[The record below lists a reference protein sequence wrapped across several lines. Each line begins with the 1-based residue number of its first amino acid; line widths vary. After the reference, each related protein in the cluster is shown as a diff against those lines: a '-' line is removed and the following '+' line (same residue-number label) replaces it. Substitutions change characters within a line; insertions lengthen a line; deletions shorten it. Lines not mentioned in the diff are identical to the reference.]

1 MFNRDENIITQV
13 SNFKLLVNT
22 KVDSIIKEAE
32 ETQQTLYNANNIIQ
46 VSNLKI
52 KDLES
57 KLKEV
62 ESKYSKLLHDYN
74 KSLEAYELTKTSA
87 TTVATPSAVIPFD
100 SAIHSHKPM
109 RPITKLVRDQILNAY
124 ETVYKKDEDCKTLS
138 DFYKW
143 IQDNIHASISRSE
156 IEGVLYNRFD
166 ERLYQ

>member
-1 MFNRDENIITQV
+1 MFSRDENIITQV
-13 SNFKLLVNT
+13 SNLKVLVSS

-32 ETQQTLYNANNIIQ
+32 ETQLTLNNANNII
-46 VSNLKI
+46 KE
-52 KDLES
+52 LES

-62 ESKYSKLLHDYN
+62 EAKYSKLLHDYN
-74 KSLEAYELTKTSA
+74 KSLEAYELTKTSV
-87 TTVATPSAVIPFD
+87 TITPSIVTPFD

-109 RPITKLVRDQILNAY
+109 RPITKLVRDQILTAY
-124 ETVYKKDEDCKTLS
+124 ETVYKKDEDCKTLT

-156 IEGVLYNRFD
+156 IEGVLYSRFD

>member
-1 MFNRDENIITQV
+1 MFNSDENIVTQV
-13 SNFKLLVNT
+13 RNLRLLVNT

-32 ETQQTLYNANNIIQ
+32 ETQHTFNNANYI
-46 VSNLKI
+46 I
-52 KDLES
+52 KDLEN

-74 KSLEAYELTKTSA
+74 KSLEAYELTKTST
-87 TTVATPSAVIPFD
+87 TTVTTPSTVIPFD

-109 RPITKLVRDQILNAY
+109 RPITKHVRDQILIAY

>member
-13 SNFKLLVNT
+13 SNLKLLVST

-32 ETQQTLYNANNIIQ
+32 ETQQTLNNATCI
-46 VSNLKI
+46 I

-74 KSLEAYELTKTSA
+74 KSLEAYELTKTS
-87 TTVATPSAVIPFD
+87 TTTTTPSVAVLFD
-100 SAIHSHKPM
+100 SAIHTHKPM
-109 RPITKLVRDQILNAY
+109 RPITKQIRADILNAY
-124 ETVYKKDEDCKTLS
+124 DSVYKQIDECKTLN
-138 DFYKW
+138 DFYNW
-143 IQDNIHASISRSE
+143 IQNNICASASRSE
-156 IEGVLYNRFD
+156 IEGVIYNRFD

>member
-1 MFNRDENIITQV
+1 MFNRDENILTQV
-13 SNFKLLVNT
+13 SNLKLLVST
-22 KVDSIIKEAE
+22 QVDSIIREAE
-32 ETQQTLYNANNIIQ
+32 ETQLTLINAN
-46 VSNLKI
+46 SMI

-62 ESKYSKLLHDYN
+62 EAKYSKLLHDYN

-87 TTVATPSAVIPFD
+87 TITPSIVIPFD

-109 RPITKLVRDQILNAY
+109 RPITKLVRDQILTAY
-124 ETVYKKDEDCKTLS
+124 ETVYKKDEDCKTLT

>member
-13 SNFKLLVNT
+13 SNLKVLVST

-32 ETQQTLYNANNIIQ
+32 ETQLTLNNANNI
-46 VSNLKI
+46 I

-62 ESKYSKLLHDYN
+62 EAKYSKLLHDYN

-87 TTVATPSAVIPFD
+87 TITPSVVTPFD

-109 RPITKLVRDQILNAY
+109 RPITKLVRDQILTAY
-124 ETVYKKDEDCKTLS
+124 ETVYKKDEDCKTLT

>member
-1 MFNRDENIITQV
+1 MFSRDENIITQV
-13 SNFKLLVNT
+13 SNLKLLVTT
-22 KVDSIIKEAE
+22 KVDLIIKEAE
-32 ETQQTLYNANNIIQ
+32 ETQLTLNNANNII
-46 VSNLKI
+46 KE
-52 KDLES
+52 LES

-62 ESKYSKLLHDYN
+62 EAKYSKLLHDYN

-87 TTVATPSAVIPFD
+87 TVTPSVVIPFD

-109 RPITKLVRDQILNAY
+109 RPITKLVRDQILTAY
-124 ETVYKKDEDCKTLS
+124 ETVYKKDEDCKTLT

>member
-13 SNFKLLVNT
+13 SNLKLLVST
-22 KVDSIIKEAE
+22 QVDSIIREAE
-32 ETQQTLYNANNIIQ
+32 ETQLTLINAN
-46 VSNLKI
+46 SMI

-62 ESKYSKLLHDYN
+62 EAKYSKLLHDYN
-74 KSLEAYELTKTSA
+74 KTLEAYELTKTSA
-87 TTVATPSAVIPFD
+87 TVTPSVVIPFD

-109 RPITKLVRDQILNAY
+109 RPVTKLVRDQILTAY
-124 ETVYKKDEDCKTLS
+124 ETVYKKDEDCKTLTE
-138 DFYKW
+138 FYKW

>member
-13 SNFKLLVNT
+13 SNLKLLVST
-22 KVDSIIKEAE
+22 QVDSIIKEAE
-32 ETQQTLYNANNIIQ
+32 ETQLTLNNANNIIQ

-52 KDLES
+52 KDL
-57 KLKEV
+57 

-87 TTVATPSAVIPFD
+87 TVTPSIVTPFD

-109 RPITKLVRDQILNAY
+109 RPITKLVRDQILTAY
-124 ETVYKKDEDCKTLS
+124 ETVYKKGEDCKTLT

>member
-13 SNFKLLVNT
+13 SNLKALVTT

-32 ETQQTLYNANNIIQ
+32 ETQLTLNNANNI
-46 VSNLKI
+46 I

-62 ESKYSKLLHDYN
+62 ETKYSKLLHDYN

-87 TTVATPSAVIPFD
+87 TVTPSVVTPFD

-109 RPITKLVRDQILNAY
+109 RPITKLVRDQILTAY
-124 ETVYKKDEDCKTLS
+124 ETVYKKDEDCKTLT

>member
-13 SNFKLLVNT
+13 SNLKLLVAT

-32 ETQQTLYNANNIIQ
+32 ETQLTLINANSI
-46 VSNLKI
+46 I

-62 ESKYSKLLHDYN
+62 EAKYSKLLHDYN

-87 TTVATPSAVIPFD
+87 TVTPSVVIPFD

-109 RPITKLVRDQILNAY
+109 RPITKLVRDQILTAY

>member
-1 MFNRDENIITQV
+1 MFNRDENILTQV
-13 SNFKLLVNT
+13 RNLKILVNT

-32 ETQQTLYNANNIIQ
+32 ETQLTLNNANNIIR
-46 VSNLKI
+46 
-52 KDLES
+52 DLES

-62 ESKYSKLLHDYN
+62 EAKYSKLLHDYN
-74 KSLEAYELTKTSA
+74 KSLEAYELTKTSV
-87 TTVATPSAVIPFD
+87 TTVATPSVVIPFD

-109 RPITKLVRDQILNAY
+109 RPITKLVRDQILTAY
-124 ETVYKKDEDCKTLS
+124 ETVYKKEEDCKTLTE
-138 DFYKW
+138 FYKW

>member
-13 SNFKLLVNT
+13 SNLKVLVSS

-32 ETQQTLYNANNIIQ
+32 ETQLTIINAHNM
-46 VSNLKI
+46 I

-62 ESKYSKLLHDYN
+62 EAKYSKLLHDYN
-74 KSLEAYELTKTSA
+74 KSLEAYEITKTSV
-87 TTVATPSAVIPFD
+87 TVTPSIVTPFD

-109 RPITKLVRDQILNAY
+109 RPITKLVRDQILTAY

>member
-13 SNFKLLVNT
+13 SNLKLLVSS
-22 KVDSIIKEAE
+22 KVDLIIKEAE
-32 ETQQTLYNANNIIQ
+32 ETQLTLNNAN
-46 VSNLKI
+46 SMI

-62 ESKYSKLLHDYN
+62 EAKYSKLLHDYN

-87 TTVATPSAVIPFD
+87 TVTPSVVIPFD

-109 RPITKLVRDQILNAY
+109 RPITKLVRDQILTAY

-138 DFYKW
+138 EFYKW

>member
-13 SNFKLLVNT
+13 SNLKLLVSS

-32 ETQQTLYNANNIIQ
+32 ETQLTLNNANNI
-46 VSNLKI
+46 I

-74 KSLEAYELTKTSA
+74 KSLEAYELTKSSA
-87 TTVATPSAVIPFD
+87 SIAPSVVIPFD

-109 RPITKLVRDQILNAY
+109 RPITKLVRDQILTAY
-124 ETVYKKDEDCKTLS
+124 ETVYKKEEDCKTLT

-156 IEGVLYNRFD
+156 IEGVLYSRFD

>member
-1 MFNRDENIITQV
+1 MFNRDENILTQV
-13 SNFKLLVNT
+13 SNLKLLVNT

-32 ETQQTLYNANNIIQ
+32 ETQLTLINANNM
-46 VSNLKI
+46 I

-62 ESKYSKLLHDYN
+62 EAKYSKLLHDYN

-87 TTVATPSAVIPFD
+87 TVTPSVVIPFD

-109 RPITKLVRDQILNAY
+109 RPITKLVRNQILTAY
-124 ETVYKKDEDCKTLS
+124 ETVYKKDEDCKTLTE
-138 DFYKW
+138 FYKW

-156 IEGVLYNRFD
+156 IEGVLYSRFD

>member
-13 SNFKLLVNT
+13 SNLKLLVST
-22 KVDSIIKEAE
+22 QVDSIIKEVE
-32 ETQQTLYNANNIIQ
+32 ETQLTLINAN
-46 VSNLKI
+46 SMI

-62 ESKYSKLLHDYN
+62 EAKYSKLLHDYN

-87 TTVATPSAVIPFD
+87 TVTPSIVTPFD

-109 RPITKLVRDQILNAY
+109 RPITKHVRDQILTAY
-124 ETVYKKDEDCKTLS
+124 ETVYKKDEDCKTLTE
-138 DFYKW
+138 FYKW

>member
-13 SNFKLLVNT
+13 SNLKLLVST

-32 ETQQTLYNANNIIQ
+32 ETQLTLINAN
-46 VSNLKI
+46 SMI

-62 ESKYSKLLHDYN
+62 EAKYSKLLHDYN

-87 TTVATPSAVIPFD
+87 TVTPSVVIPFD

-109 RPITKLVRDQILNAY
+109 RPITKLVRDQILTAY
-124 ETVYKKDEDCKTLS
+124 ETVYKKEEDCKTLT

>member
-13 SNFKLLVNT
+13 SNLKLLVTT

-32 ETQQTLYNANNIIQ
+32 ETQLTLINAN
-46 VSNLKI
+46 SMI

-62 ESKYSKLLHDYN
+62 EAKYSKLLHDYN

-87 TTVATPSAVIPFD
+87 TVTPSIVTPFD

-109 RPITKLVRDQILNAY
+109 RPITKLVRDQILTAY
-124 ETVYKKDEDCKTLS
+124 ETVYKKEEDCKTLS

-156 IEGVLYNRFD
+156 IEGVLYSRFD

>member
-13 SNFKLLVNT
+13 SNLKILVST

-32 ETQQTLYNANNIIQ
+32 ETQLTLINANNIIR
-46 VSNLKI
+46 
-52 KDLES
+52 DLET
-57 KLKEV
+57 KLQAV
-62 ESKYSKLLHDYN
+62 EAKYSKLLHDYN
-74 KSLEAYELTKTSA
+74 KSLEAYEITKSSA
-87 TTVATPSAVIPFD
+87 TVAPSVVIPFD

-109 RPITKLVRDQILNAY
+109 RPITKHVRDQILTAY
-124 ETVYKKDEDCKTLS
+124 ERVYKKDEDCKTLTE
-138 DFYKW
+138 FYKW

>member
-13 SNFKLLVNT
+13 SNLKLLVTT

-32 ETQQTLYNANNIIQ
+32 ETQLTLNNANNIIR
-46 VSNLKI
+46 
-52 KDLES
+52 DLES

-87 TTVATPSAVIPFD
+87 TTVVTPSAVIPFD

-109 RPITKLVRDQILNAY
+109 RPITKLVRDQILTAY
-124 ETVYKKDEDCKTLS
+124 ETVYKKDEDCKTLT

>member
-13 SNFKLLVNT
+13 SNLKLLVSS

-32 ETQQTLYNANNIIQ
+32 ETQLTLNNANNII
-46 VSNLKI
+46 
-52 KDLES
+52 KDLEA
-57 KLKEV
+57 KLKAV
-62 ESKYSKLLHDYN
+62 EAKYSNLIHDYN
-74 KSLEAYELTKTSA
+74 KTLEAYELTKTSA
-87 TTVATPSAVIPFD
+87 TVTPSVVIPFD

-109 RPITKLVRDQILNAY
+109 RPITKLVRDQILTAY
-124 ETVYKKDEDCKTLS
+124 ETVYKKDEDCKTLTE
-138 DFYKW
+138 FYKW

>member
-13 SNFKLLVNT
+13 SNLKLLVNT
-22 KVDSIIKEAE
+22 KMDSIVKEAE
-32 ETQQTLYNANNIIQ
+32 ETQQTLYNANSI
-46 VSNLKI
+46 I

-62 ESKYSKLLHDYN
+62 ETKYSKLLHDYN
-74 KSLEAYELTKTSA
+74 KSLEAYEITKSSA

-109 RPITKLVRDQILNAY
+109 RPITKLVRDQILTAY
-124 ETVYKKDEDCKTLS
+124 ETVYKKEEECKTLS

-143 IQDNIHASISRSE
+143 IQDNIQASITRSE

>member
-1 MFNRDENIITQV
+1 MFNKDDNIITQV
-13 SNFKLLVNT
+13 SNLKLLVST

-32 ETQQTLYNANNIIQ
+32 ETQLTLINANSMIR
-46 VSNLKI
+46 
-52 KDLES
+52 DLES
-57 KLKEV
+57 KLQAV
-62 ESKYSKLLHDYN
+62 EAKYSKLLHDYN

-87 TTVATPSAVIPFD
+87 TIAATPSVVIPFD

-109 RPITKLVRDQILNAY
+109 RPITKLVREQIINAY
-124 ETVYKKDEDCKTLS
+124 DTVYKKDEDCKTLT

>member
-13 SNFKLLVNT
+13 SNLKLLVSS

-32 ETQQTLYNANNIIQ
+32 ETQLTLINAN
-46 VSNLKI
+46 SMI

-62 ESKYSKLLHDYN
+62 EAKYSKLLHDYN
-74 KSLEAYELTKTSA
+74 KTLEAYEITKSSA
-87 TTVATPSAVIPFD
+87 TVAPSVVIPFD

-109 RPITKLVRDQILNAY
+109 RPITKHVRDQILTAY
-124 ETVYKKDEDCKTLS
+124 ETVYKKDEDCKTLTE
-138 DFYKW
+138 FYKW
-143 IQDNIHASISRSE
+143 IQDNLHASISRSE

>member
-13 SNFKLLVNT
+13 SNLKILVST

-32 ETQQTLYNANNIIQ
+32 ETQLTLNNANNII
-46 VSNLKI
+46 
-52 KDLES
+52 KDLEA
-57 KLKEV
+57 KLKAV
-62 ESKYSKLLHDYN
+62 EAKYSKLLHDYN
-74 KSLEAYELTKTSA
+74 KSLEAYELTKTSV
-87 TTVATPSAVIPFD
+87 TVAPSVVIPFD

-109 RPITKLVRDQILNAY
+109 RPITKHVRDQILAAY
-124 ETVYKKDEDCKTLS
+124 ERVYKKDEDCKTLT

-143 IQDNIHASISRSE
+143 IQDNIHASVSRSE

>member
-13 SNFKLLVNT
+13 SNLKLHVST

-32 ETQQTLYNANNIIQ
+32 ETQQTLNNAN
-46 VSNLKI
+46 SMI

-62 ESKYSKLLHDYN
+62 EAKYSKLLHDYN
-74 KSLEAYELTKTSA
+74 KSLEAYEITKSSA
-87 TTVATPSAVIPFD
+87 TVTPSVVIPFD

-109 RPITKLVRDQILNAY
+109 RPITKLVRDQILTAY

-138 DFYKW
+138 EFYKW

>member
-13 SNFKLLVNT
+13 SNLKVLVST

-32 ETQQTLYNANNIIQ
+32 ETQLTLINAN
-46 VSNLKI
+46 SMI

-57 KLKEV
+57 KLKEA
-62 ESKYSKLLHDYN
+62 ENKYSKLLHDYN
-74 KSLEAYELTKTSA
+74 KSLEAYEITKTS
-87 TTVATPSAVIPFD
+87 TTATPSTVIPFD
-100 SAIHSHKPM
+100 SAVHSHKPM
-109 RPITKLVRDQILNAY
+109 RPITKLVRDQILTAY
-124 ETVYKKDEDCKTLS
+124 ETVYKKDEDCKTLTE
-138 DFYKW
+138 FYKW

>member
-13 SNFKLLVNT
+13 SNLKVLVSS
-22 KVDSIIKEAE
+22 KVDSIIKEAD
-32 ETQQTLYNANNIIQ
+32 ETQLTLTNAN
-46 VSNLKI
+46 SMI

-62 ESKYSKLLHDYN
+62 EAKYSKLLHDYN
-74 KSLEAYELTKTSA
+74 KSLEAYEITKTSV
-87 TTVATPSAVIPFD
+87 TVTPSIVTPFD

-109 RPITKLVRDQILNAY
+109 RPITKLVRDQILTAY

>member
-1 MFNRDENIITQV
+1 MFNRDENIVTQFSNLKLHV
-13 SNFKLLVNT
+13 ST
-22 KVDSIIKEAE
+22 KIDSLIKEAE
-32 ETQQTLYNANNIIQ
+32 ETQLTIINAHNM
-46 VSNLKI
+46 I

-57 KLKEV
+57 KLKEA
-62 ESKYSKLLHDYN
+62 EAKYSKLLHDYN
-74 KSLEAYELTKTSA
+74 KSLEAYELTKSSA
-87 TTVATPSAVIPFD
+87 TVTPSIVTPFD

-109 RPITKLVRDQILNAY
+109 RPITKLVRDQILTAY

>member
-13 SNFKLLVNT
+13 SNLKLLVST
-22 KVDSIIKEAE
+22 KIDSIIKEAE
-32 ETQQTLYNANNIIQ
+32 ETQLTLINANNII
-46 VSNLKI
+46 
-52 KDLES
+52 KDLEK

-62 ESKYSKLLHDYN
+62 EAKYSKLLHDYN
-74 KSLEAYELTKTSA
+74 KTLEAYEITKSSA
-87 TTVATPSAVIPFD
+87 TVTPSVVIPFD

-109 RPITKLVRDQILNAY
+109 RPITKHVRDQILTAY
-124 ETVYKKDEDCKTLS
+124 ETVYKKDEDCKTLT

-156 IEGVLYNRFD
+156 IEGVLYSRFD

>member
-13 SNFKLLVNT
+13 SNLKILVNT

-32 ETQQTLYNANNIIQ
+32 ETQLTLNNANSIIR
-46 VSNLKI
+46 
-52 KDLES
+52 DLES

-87 TTVATPSAVIPFD
+87 TTVATPSTVIPFD

-109 RPITKLVRDQILNAY
+109 RPITKLVRDQILTAY

>member
-13 SNFKLLVNT
+13 SNLKLLVSS
-22 KVDSIIKEAE
+22 KVDLIIKEAE
-32 ETQQTLYNANNIIQ
+32 ETQLTLNNAN
-46 VSNLKI
+46 SMI

-74 KSLEAYELTKTSA
+74 KTLEAYEITKSSA
-87 TTVATPSAVIPFD
+87 TVAPSVVIPFD

-109 RPITKLVRDQILNAY
+109 RPITKHVRDQILTAY
-124 ETVYKKDEDCKTLS
+124 ERVYKKDEDCKTLT

>member
-13 SNFKLLVNT
+13 SNLKVLVST

-32 ETQQTLYNANNIIQ
+32 ETQLTLINAN
-46 VSNLKI
+46 SMI

-62 ESKYSKLLHDYN
+62 EAKYSKLLHDYN

-87 TTVATPSAVIPFD
+87 TVTPSVVTPFD

-109 RPITKLVRDQILNAY
+109 RPITKLVRDQILSAY
-124 ETVYKKDEDCKTLS
+124 ETVYKKEEECKTLT

>member
-1 MFNRDENIITQV
+1 MFSRDENIITQV
-13 SNFKLLVNT
+13 SNLKVLVNT

-32 ETQQTLYNANNIIQ
+32 ETQLTLNNANNIIQ

-52 KDLES
+52 KDL
-57 KLKEV
+57 

-87 TTVATPSAVIPFD
+87 TVTPSIVTPFD

-109 RPITKLVRDQILNAY
+109 RPITKLVRDQILTAY
-124 ETVYKKDEDCKTLS
+124 ETVYKKEEDCKTLS

>member
-1 MFNRDENIITQV
+1 MFNRDENILTQA
-13 SNFKLLVNT
+13 SNLKLLVT
-22 KVDSIIKEAE
+22 AKVDSIIKEAE
-32 ETQQTLYNANNIIQ
+32 ETQQTLNNANNI
-46 VSNLKI
+46 I

-62 ESKYSKLLHDYN
+62 EAKYSKLLHDYN
-74 KSLEAYELTKTSA
+74 KSLEAYELTKSSV
-87 TTVATPSAVIPFD
+87 TTVATPSVVIPFD

-109 RPITKLVRDQILNAY
+109 RPITKLVRDQILTTY
-124 ETVYKKDEDCKTLS
+124 ETVYKKEEDCKTLS

>member
-1 MFNRDENIITQV
+1 MFSRDENIITQV
-13 SNFKLLVNT
+13 SNLKVLVSS

-32 ETQQTLYNANNIIQ
+32 ETQLTLNNANNII
-46 VSNLKI
+46 KE
-52 KDLES
+52 LES
-57 KLKEV
+57 KLKEA

-87 TTVATPSAVIPFD
+87 TVTPSIVIPFD

-109 RPITKLVRDQILNAY
+109 RPITKLVRDQILTAY
-124 ETVYKKDEDCKTLS
+124 ETVYKKDEDCKTLT